1 MLTNS
6 CRRLVAFSSRT
17 LTLSNI
23 LSSGPSARAL
33 VDTEVNVT
41 RKLNGHF
48 NWPFWEGGGLTNV
61 SPTQHMNAGPVYELA
76 CTRR

>member
-17 LTLSNI
+17 LTLSNV

-41 RKLNGHF
+41 RKPNGHF
-48 NWPFWEGGGLTNV
+48 NWPFWEGGLTNV
-61 SPTQHMNAGPVYELA
+61 SPTQA
-76 CTRR
+76 CIRTSLC